1 MTRDGSDVSDALER
15 AIILHSTNRLKEA
28 KTLYRNILAEH
39 PDEANALN
47 LLGVLTAQEGHFD
60 DAIRLIQRAL
70 SISEH
75 PMFLNNLGTVHLS
88 KQEYGRAEE
97 LFLQALAK
105 DRGYIDPVI
114 NLGKLYHEK
123 GEYRKADARY
133 SSIFDRA
140 KRRSDFLFN
149 YGNVK
154 REMGAREEAKEL
166 YEASL
171 KISENCFDPLFNLAM
186 LCKSDGEIT
195 RAISLFE
202 KARGLTQNTG
212 KVDWFLSQCHLLL
225 GRFKEGWALYESRFH
240 ERGPGIDFPIPRW
253 DGARLKDE
261 KLLVW
266 SEQGIGD
273 EVMFS
278 SLIPD
283 LMRRAQHVDY
293 ECDARLLPLFSRTYP
308 EITFVDPN
316 ARTRH
321 LREAYDLQ
329 CPAGDLPKL
338 LSIEDK
344 DPTSFDVLKTS
355 RELNGKFAFLTGA
368 GESGK
373 KTLVGLSYHTSSR
386 EGKERTPPVDFW
398 KPLLEKANMEFVD
411 LQNPPDSGASLLHQL
426 GCSGGYL
433 LPFHLDFFNDIDAL
447 SSLLWSMD
455 LVITI
460 DNYIAHLAGRLGKKT
475 IILLP
480 VSANWRWLLARSDSI
495 WYPHAHLIRQSSPGN
510 WDGVQEELNQ
520 FLVSD

>member
-1 MTRDGSDVSDALER
+1 MTKDGSDVKDALER
-15 AIILHSTNRLKEA
+15 AITLHNANRLKEA
-28 KTLYRNILAEH
+28 KALYRDILAEH

-60 DAIRLIQRAL
+60 DAIRLIRKAL

-75 PMFLNNLGTVHLS
+75 PMFLNNLGTVFLS
-88 KQEYGRAEE
+88 KEEYERAEE
-97 LFLQALAK
+97 LFLQALEK
-105 DRGYIDPVI
+105 HNDYIDPVI

-123 GEYRKADARY
+123 GEYHRADGRY
-133 SSIFDRA
+133 RSIFDRA
-140 KRRSDFLFN
+140 KTRSDFLFN

-154 REMGAREEAKEL
+154 REMGEHETAKEL

-171 KISENCFDPLFNLAM
+171 AIKGDYFDPLFNLAM

-202 KARGLTQNTG
+202 KAKGLTRNTE
-212 KVDWFLSQCHLLL
+212 KVDWFLSQCYLLL
-225 GRFKEGWALYESRFH
+225 GRFTEGWALYESRFY
-240 ERGPGIDFPIPRW
+240 ETEYRPDLPIPRW
-253 DGARLKDE
+253 DGARLKEE

-278 SLIPD
+278 CLIPD
-283 LMRRAQHVDY
+283 LMQRAAHVDY

-308 EITFVDPN
+308 EITFLDHKP
-316 ARTRH
+316 RTGH
-321 LREAYDLQ
+321 PHEGYDLH

-338 LSIEDK
+338 LSIEGK

-355 RELNGKFAFLTGA
+355 EELNSKFTFQAGA
-368 GESGK
+368 AEGIQK
-373 KTLVGLSYHTSSR
+373 PRVGLSYQTFSR

-398 KPLLEKANMEFVD
+398 KPLLETANMEFVD
-411 LQNPPDSGASLLHQL
+411 LQNPPDSDASLLHQL
-426 GCSGGYL
+426 GYTGGYS

-447 SSLLWSMD
+447 MSLIQSLDM
-455 LVITI
+455 VITI

-475 IILLP
+475 VILLP
-480 VSANWRWLLARSDSI
+480 LSPNWRWLLAGSDSI
-495 WYPHAHLIRQSSPGN
+495 WYPNAHLIRQSSPGD
-510 WDGVQEELNQ
+510 WDGVQQELME
-520 FLVSD
+520 FFI

>member
-1 MTRDGSDVSDALER
+1 MTKDVPDVNDALER
-15 AIILHSTNRLKEA
+15 AISLHSANRLEEA
-28 KTLYRNILAEH
+28 KALYRDILAQH

-60 DAIRLIQRAL
+60 DAISLIQKAL

-75 PMFLNNLGTVHLS
+75 PMFLNNLGTVFLS
-88 KQEYGRAEE
+88 KQEYERAEE
-97 LFLQALAK
+97 LFLQALEK
-105 DRGYIDPVI
+105 HSDYIDPVI

-123 GEYRKADARY
+123 GEYHRADARY
-133 SSIFDRA
+133 RSIFDAA

-154 REMGAREEAKEL
+154 RELGEHEKAKEL

-171 KISENCFDPLFNLAM
+171 KINEDYFDPLFNLAM
-186 LCKSDGEIT
+186 LCKSDVEIT
-195 RAISLFE
+195 HAISLFE
-202 KARGLTQNTG
+202 KAKGLTRNTE

-225 GRFKEGWALYESRFH
+225 GRFKEGWALYESRFY
-240 ERGPGIDFPIPRW
+240 ERGHEIDFPIPRW
-253 DGARLKDE
+253 DGARLKEE

-278 SLIPD
+278 CLIPD
-283 LMRRAQHVDY
+283 LMRRAAHVVY

-308 EITFVDPN
+308 EITFVDQN
-316 ARTRH
+316 AH
-321 LREAYDLQ
+321 SKHSHKGYDLH
-329 CPAGDLPKL
+329 CPIGDLPKL
-338 LSIEDK
+338 LSIEEK
-344 DPTSFDVLKTS
+344 DPTSFDALKTS
-355 RELNGKFAFLTGA
+355 EELNSKFTFQA
-368 GESGK
+368 GTDESIK
-373 KTLVGLSYHTSSR
+373 KPRVGLSYQTSSR

-398 KPLLEKANMEFVD
+398 KPLLEKANLEFVD
-411 LQNPPDSGASLLHQL
+411 LQNPPDSLASLLHQL
-426 GCSGGYL
+426 GYNGGYT

-455 LVITI
+455 IVITI

-475 IILLP
+475 IVLLP
-480 VSANWRWLLARSDSI
+480 VSPNWRWLLTRADSI
-495 WYPHAHLIRQSSPGN
+495 WYPDAHLIRQSSPGN

-520 FLVSD
+520 FFV